1 MAFLEDLLRT
11 ITFFIDKLIYSFI
24 PTVYNFIYEL
34 ADRVIFS
41 QAELETIARNIYAII
56 GIFMLFR
63 LSFVLLISIVNPD
76 NLTDKE
82 KGFTK
87 MISKIVIAIVM
98 ITAIPIGFDLAY
110 QLQGAIL
117 KNAIVEKVIL
127 GNEISTSELTP
138 EISCKY
144 DISNS
149 GTFQDYYIG
158 EDINFIVLF
167 FSEGSDKTI
176 RPTIKYLN
184 NTNTEINPDNYIYSS
199 KELVKSKFLDLTGNI
214 SCLTNIRLA
223 LNTDD
228 IEPYVEI
235 RMFNGSGDH
244 ENMFLISEPAKKNN
258 EKGGVLLARKAFKA
272 FMNCNPNTDSCSN
285 DEEGE
290 VPAGGLNIN
299 QAISQGIPLKG
310 TSNFGLI
317 SKSINQL
324 QEVEGGSEYIINYTP
339 LLSTITGGAI
349 LALLLVLCFDVATR
363 VVKLAFF
370 QIITPV
376 AVIGYI
382 EPGSK
387 IFNQWLQMT
396 IKTFV
401 NLFIRLF
408 AISFVV
414 LILGAIGDKVSLG
427 DLGDLFLIFGA
438 LIFAKEAP
446 KLISDMFGIQDG
458 GLGGMLRNPFK
469 NMAGG
474 GLLTKAGSFA
484 GGLALGGAGKALAA
498 GGGALAGGLNSK
510 LRKGSFIAGASKGA
524 KAASKD
530 IKMTKGIKEATI
542 GSTKAAF
549 GAYRNASNAGA
560 SSALGK
566 DVKTGLGAFVGK
578 KYESFIDERETSAM
592 EDYSEKLYKNK
603 ESGKQIYSQPY
614 QAAIDDIKNRK
625 KDLSTAKSQLSYWN
639 ARVATDGADAKSG
652 HKYNKALMGSSKYAA
667 KFTDGYEL
675 TNHDLAQMANE
686 NVGKSEKNLDIAKE
700 NKTKLMEKPNYASD
714 VRKEKAIDEY
724 EYSKLQN
731 QAEIPEGQA
740 PSGGPTPSGGP

>member
-199 KELVKSKFLDLTGNI
+199 KELVKSKFLDLTGNV

-258 EKGGVLLARKAFKA
+258 EKGGVLLARKAFEA

-285 DEEGE
+285 DEEGT
-290 VPAGGLNIN
+290 VPASGLNIN

-310 TSNFGLI
+310 ESDFSLI
-317 SKSINQL
+317 SNALNKKQG
-324 QEVEGGSEYIINYTP
+324 EEYILNYTP

-376 AVIGYI
+376 A
-382 EPGSK
+382 
-387 IFNQWLQMT
+387 
-396 IKTFV
+396 
-401 NLFIRLF
+401 
-408 AISFVV
+408 
-414 LILGAIGDKVSLG
+414 
-427 DLGDLFLIFGA
+427 
-438 LIFAKEAP
+438 
-446 KLISDMFGIQDG
+446 
-458 GLGGMLRNPFK
+458 
-469 NMAGG
+469 
-474 GLLTKAGSFA
+474 
-484 GGLALGGAGKALAA
+484 
-498 GGGALAGGLNSK
+498 
-510 LRKGSFIAGASKGA
+510 
-524 KAASKD
+524 
-530 IKMTKGIKEATI
+530 
-542 GSTKAAF
+542 
-549 GAYRNASNAGA
+549 
-560 SSALGK
+560 
-566 DVKTGLGAFVGK
+566 
-578 KYESFIDERETSAM
+578 
-592 EDYSEKLYKNK
+592 
-603 ESGKQIYSQPY
+603 
-614 QAAIDDIKNRK
+614 
-625 KDLSTAKSQLSYWN
+625 
-639 ARVATDGADAKSG
+639 
-652 HKYNKALMGSSKYAA
+652 
-667 KFTDGYEL
+667 
-675 TNHDLAQMANE
+675 
-686 NVGKSEKNLDIAKE
+686 
-700 NKTKLMEKPNYASD
+700 
-714 VRKEKAIDEY
+714 
-724 EYSKLQN
+724 
-731 QAEIPEGQA
+731 
-740 PSGGPTPSGGP
+740 